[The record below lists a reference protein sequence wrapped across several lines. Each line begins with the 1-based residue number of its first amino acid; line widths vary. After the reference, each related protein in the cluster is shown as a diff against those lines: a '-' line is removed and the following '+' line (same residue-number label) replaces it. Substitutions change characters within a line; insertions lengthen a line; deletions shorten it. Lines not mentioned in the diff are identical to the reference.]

1 VGVLSII
8 PIYLVVCCYGIPPHF
23 LKEHISQ
30 LRAVGAV
37 FENLAPLGLA
47 IDKKANRSIKGAKT
61 GFINTETG
69 KTKILVIPANEE
81 LMIARETYNKAL
93 KKRLKEY

>member
-1 VGVLSII
+1 LLLRYS
-8 PIYLVVCCYGIPPHF
+8 LHF

-47 IDKKANRSIKGAKT
+47 IDEKANRSIKGAKT
-61 GFINTETG
+61 GLINTETG

-81 LMIARETYNKAL
+81 LMIARETFIVYRKSNIEHRK
-93 KKRLKEY
+93 